1 MGNVLIAEL
10 KLTLAVESGL
20 NRFNREVCIV
30 KRVFGPVPS
39 RRLGRSLGINNIPA
53 KTCSYACV
61 YCQLGRDTKMTI
73 DRKVFYSPEEIIK
86 ELQQKIS
93 DVRKVGETI
102 DYLTFVPD
110 GEPTL
115 DLNLGKEI
123 LLIEPAFNIDVAVIT
138 NSSLMWR
145 EDVREELMEADLV
158 SFKIDAVN
166 EDIWKKINRPHGRLK
181 LSEIL
186 DGILEFSR
194 HYQGKL
200 ITETMLIEGLN
211 DSKNCLEDIADF
223 IEKINAETAYVSIPT
238 RPPAE
243 AWVRPATEESIHLG
257 YQLFSK
263 KIKNVEYLIGYEG
276 NAFSFT
282 GDVENDILSI
292 TSVHPMRKDAV
303 EEFLNKANSNWSII
317 KDLMSQKKIVELQYE
332 GKKFYMRNLR
342 RER

>member
-1 MGNVLIAEL
+1 
-10 KLTLAVESGL
+10 
-20 NRFNREVCIV
+20 
-30 KRVFGPVPS
+30 
-39 RRLGRSLGINNIPA
+39 
-53 KTCSYACV
+53 
-61 YCQLGRDTKMTI
+61 MTI
-73 DRKVFYSPEEIIK
+73 DRKVFYSPEEIVK

-181 LSEIL
+181 VSEIL

-194 HYQGKL
+194 HYRGKL

-243 AWVRPATEESIHLG
+243 AWVRPAREESINLG

-317 KDLMSQKKIVELQYE
+317 KDLMSQEKIVELQYE

>member
-1 MGNVLIAEL
+1 MM
-10 KLTLAVESGL
+10 K
-20 NRFNREVCIV
+20 
-30 KRVFGPVPS
+30 KVFGPVPS

-53 KTCSYACV
+53 KTCSYACI
-61 YCQLGRDTKMTI
+61 YCQLGPTIKMTI
-73 DRKVFYSPEEIIK
+73 DRKVFFQPEEILE
-86 ELQQKIS
+86 ELRQKVS
-93 DVRKVGETI
+93 DVRKIGETI

-123 LLIEPAFNIDVAVIT
+123 SLIKQAFDINIAVIT

-145 EDVREELMEADLV
+145 EDVRKELMGVDLV

-166 EDIWKKINRPHGRLK
+166 EDIWKKIDRPYGRLK
-181 LSEIL
+181 LDKIM
-186 DGILEFSR
+186 DGIFKFSQ

-200 ITETMLIEGLN
+200 ITETMLIEGIN
-211 DSKNCLEDIADF
+211 DDENCLGDTADF
-223 IEKINAETAYVSIPT
+223 IAKISPDTAYISIPT

-243 AWVRPATEESIHLG
+243 NWVKPAREKNINLG
-257 YQLFSK
+257 YQLFNK
-263 KIKNVEYLIGYEG
+263 EIKNVEYLIGYEG

-282 GDVENDILSI
+282 GDVKNDLLSI
-292 TSVHPMRKDAV
+292 ISVHPMREDAV

-317 KDLMSQKKIVELQYE
+317 KDLISHKKIVNLQYE

-342 RER
+342 TG